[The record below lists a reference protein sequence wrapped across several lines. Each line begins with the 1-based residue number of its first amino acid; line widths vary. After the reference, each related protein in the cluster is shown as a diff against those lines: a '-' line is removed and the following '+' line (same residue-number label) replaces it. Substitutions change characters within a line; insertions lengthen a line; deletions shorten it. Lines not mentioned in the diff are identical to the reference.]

1 MARSRISLLEVTEPL
16 MELPAV
22 REFEQF
28 VASTGE
34 IPPERARPITKL
46 LVLRLL
52 SKIQERYAS
61 AVATEVDAVLGL
73 RQEMTGLYRQA
84 LAAARGS
91 GATPIELGRYSR
103 MIDALIGHIDR
114 IATAPEWLGRQP
126 AEEFAGLRP
135 EGDSVWDETV
145 TGVAGGGSEPVPA
158 EPPEPPAPPEEPPS
172 RHFDELPRPR
182 PTRGERNS
190 AEAAFDREL
199 SRILR
204 ELDPAQGNLSEQRAL
219 VQEFADVIHNRYL
232 RAAGVPRMEVARQP
246 SSGAHLAAEIALG
259 DLDPVRDLG
268 YEIAFRLPDDL
279 QLGGQRTVK
288 PDGWSFTGDTF
299 ELLEWKEPESQ
310 QVAAGYYAGAEGQL
324 QLLADLELRGRF
336 AERVPACRG
345 WRYGANAG
353 WLSETLGWALKTLQG
368 VEAGEPP
375 TAATEAFVTAVNQVA
390 ATRPTWATK
399 IRVAP

>member
-22 REFEQF
+22 REFERF
-28 VASTGE
+28 VSSTGE

-52 SKIQERYAS
+52 SKIQERYARV
-61 AVATEVDAVLGL
+61 VATEVDAVLGL
-73 RQEMTGLYRQA
+73 REEMTGMYRQA
-84 LAAARGS
+84 LAASRGT
-91 GATPIELGRYSR
+91 GATPIELARYTR
-103 MIDALIGHIDR
+103 MIDALIDHIDR

-126 AEEFAGLRP
+126 ADEFAGIRP
-135 EGDSVWDETV
+135 EAGNMWDETV
-145 TGVAGGGSEPVPA
+145 NGMVGGDSEPIPA
-158 EPPEPPAPPEEPPS
+158 DAPEPSAPPEEPPS

-182 PTRGERNS
+182 PTRRDRNS
-190 AEAAFDREL
+190 ADAAYDREL

-204 ELDPAQGNLSEQRAL
+204 ELDPARGNLSEQRAL
-219 VQEFADVIHNRYL
+219 VQEFADVIHDRYL
-232 RAAGVPRMEVARQP
+232 RVAGIPRLRVERQP
-246 SSGAHLAAEIALG
+246 ASGAHMAAEIALG
-259 DLDPVRDLG
+259 DLDPARDLS
-268 YEIAFRLPDDL
+268 YEIVVPLPADL
-279 QLGGQRTVK
+279 QLGGQATMK

-310 QVAAGYYAGAEGQL
+310 QRAAGYYAGPEGQL

-353 WLSETLGWALKTLQG
+353 WLSDTLGWALKRLQG
-368 VEAGEPP
+368 LEAGDPP
-375 TAATEAFVTAVNQVA
+375 VGASEAFQTAVNQA
-390 ATRPTWATK
+390 AVDHPTWATK